1 MSKVIELTQKELTD
15 VIQKVIE
22 EQMQAAQVSP
32 VQGKPELHVTDTG
45 KVAEGPMPE
54 IMTLKKAVKGHL
66 YHASL
71 NLKKLMGMT
80 GVNHETNGIIK
91 DLDKVMDKYEHLFG
105 TPVPKE
111 GTTTDSDNDTE

>member
-1 MSKVIELTQKELTD
+1 MSKVIEITQKELTD

-22 EQMQAAQVSP
+22 EQLAAVAPEQS
-32 VQGKPELHVTDTG
+32 KPELHITDTG

-54 IMTLKKAVKGHL
+54 IMNLKKQVKGHL

-91 DLDKVMDKYEHLFG
+91 DLEKVMDKYEHLFG

-111 GTTTDSDNDTE
+111 GKPEVSSED